1 MEGRRS
7 FPQVSPRPSP
17 RRPLPP
23 MRPGGQGEGYRQN
36 TEVMVEEEEEE
47 EEEEGCGPECR
58 NLLHEVPVKS
68 FSAIMRLFNSQFVHT

>member
-1 MEGRRS
+1 
-7 FPQVSPRPSP
+7 
-17 RRPLPP
+17 

-47 EEEEGCGPECR
+47 GCGPECR

-68 FSAIMRLFNSQFVHT
+68 FAAIMRLFNSQFVHT